1 MKKQKFRVI
10 ITESQNYEIFVEA
23 EDEDSA
29 KEIAEEN
36 YGCDGTVTSTFVEV
50 ACINKLE

>member
-1 MKKQKFRVI
+1 MKKQKFRVV

-23 EDEDSA
+23 ENEDSA

-50 ACINKLE
+50 ACVDKIE